1 MAVKRKT
8 SEIPTNQTEPST
20 PTQVRIRGSNMPQCE
35 LHAFSP
41 VKSGR
46 QTVIEVLTIDSTNVL
61 IFL

>member
-1 MAVKRKT
+1 
-8 SEIPTNQTEPST
+8 
-20 PTQVRIRGSNMPQCE
+20 MPQCE